1 MWHLALHI
9 HAALLLS
16 LYMVANRPLHSHIH
30 APLLQA
36 LSNFTHEI
44 AICEYGLKALS
55 FVAYVAVAVSNT
67 DDAGVRNG
75 DKKVCMCV

>member
-1 MWHLALHI
+1 M
-9 HAALLLS
+9 
-16 LYMVANRPLHSHIH
+16 P
-30 APLLQA
+30 PLQA

-67 DDAGVRNG
+67 VDAGVRHG
-75 DKKVCMCV
+75 EKKVCVVCV